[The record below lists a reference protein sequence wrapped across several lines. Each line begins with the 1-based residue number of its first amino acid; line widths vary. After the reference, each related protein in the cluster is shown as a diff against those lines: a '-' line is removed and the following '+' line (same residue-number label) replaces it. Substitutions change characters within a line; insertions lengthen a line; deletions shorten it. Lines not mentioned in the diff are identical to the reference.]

1 LAITPT
7 LATVEALFRKLERE
21 SYRAY
26 HAHSKIHKADHFF
39 NFCVT
44 AHGMRDYLLEHL
56 GKVTPQD
63 KTPFYKQWEA
73 NSILVAVSEI
83 ANSSKHFCLRDSKT
97 NLPKRIKTRRV
108 TLRKSKFIDVYVN
121 SEGDLKLVERL
132 GNDIAVT
139 LSDGS
144 YFELHAFTGE
154 VLKYWK
160 ATLLSHGIHISKQPF
175 ARLQGTLT

>member
-1 LAITPT
+1 MAITPT
-7 LATVEALFRKLERE
+7 LASVEALFRKLERE

-56 GKVTPQD
+56 GKITPQD
-63 KTPFYKQWEA
+63 KTLFHKQWEA
-73 NSILVAVSEI
+73 NSLLVAVSEI

-108 TLRKSKFIDVYVN
+108 TLRKSKFMDVYVN
-121 SEGDLKLVERL
+121 SEGDIKLVERL

-139 LSDGS
+139 LSDGNR
-144 YFELHAFTGE
+144 FELYAFTAE

-160 ATLLSHGIHISKQPF
+160 TTLLSHSVHISRQPF
-175 ARLQGTLT
+175 ARLQGAT